1 MAHSSGSSSA
11 SVRFILATELE
22 CGASSTF
29 RGSVVAQPVT
39 LDPEVDHS
47 VLDFVGTDPGL
58 FLQLL
63 KTIAHLI
70 QAPLLFVWLD
80 HPGDG
85 QKLLV
90 EVVVDDA
97 DLCDLTQSGSKRV
110 AVPSMPVA
118 ALTERPVAKPVEVGH
133 TAPVGIKALHDGRNT
148 DPPRPVPGRH
158 GGAHGN
164 RGENG

>member
-1 MAHSSGSSSA
+1 
-11 SVRFILATELE
+11 VRFILATELE

-90 EVVVDDA
+90 
-97 DLCDLTQSGSKRV
+97 